1 MMKIENIVNDVVLI
15 VLFNHEPLKELGLT
29 DSKIYAYVVGY
40 DENGVWVKHPNFPL
54 PSPPGLKAKK
64 NPKKAK
70 TVVASILIPWIY
82 ISSIVHFPG
91 VEGFDFESPFE
102 INVGFNIEEE

>member
-1 MMKIENIVNDVVLI
+1 MMKIEKIVDDVVLI
-15 VLFNHEPLKELGLT
+15 VLFNHEPLKELGIT

-54 PSPPGLKAKK
+54 PSSLSSKK
-64 NPKKAK
+64 KEKPKKGK
-70 TVVASILIPWIY
+70 TVVASILIPWGY

-91 VEGFDFESPFE
+91 VEGFDFENPFK
-102 INVGFNIEEE
+102 INVGFDIEEK